1 MQLTEINTY
10 VPPNAIQTEDKGGSN
25 TTMQIET
32 GLSRWMGHE
41 PAEVF
46 NVGLKAVQRK
56 SFPAELRF
64 HYMAGDCFL
73 PQIVTQSCLVQGKCK
88 TRYKDPH

>member
-10 VPPNAIQTEDKGGSN
+10 VPPNAIQTEDKGAQ
-25 TTMQIET
+25 TLQIET

-46 NVGLKAVQRK
+46 TIGL
-56 SFPAELRF
+56 FWLN
-64 HYMAGDCFL
+64 
-73 PQIVTQSCLVQGKCK
+73 
-88 TRYKDPH
+88 